1 MRGHQGRERGTRQ
14 PCHVI
19 IMAGAMAAWLEAMGV
34 AEATWEA
41 FVVLLDRMPPDVL
54 RAWGRQYSAEQRG
67 TIARM
72 RERRR
77 QYLERAE
84 PPELGVAALRA
95 LCPGLWQHLVAGA
108 DGEQESDDDME
119 PLGQVQEASTD
130 ALYEL
135 PSKYMEATDHDAID
149 PQTPRALVDVFRR
162 TVLAQFVTGTLR
174 VAPALYE
181 ASDFD
186 EQWDVAS
193 RDEDAWL
200 EGV

>member
-1 MRGHQGRERGTRQ
+1 M
-14 PCHVI
+14 
-19 IMAGAMAAWLEAMGV
+19 
-34 AEATWEA
+34 
-41 FVVLLDRMPPDVL
+41 
-54 RAWGRQYSAEQRG
+54 
-67 TIARM
+67 
-72 RERRR
+72 
-77 QYLERAE
+77 
-84 PPELGVAALRA
+84 AALRA
-95 LCPGLWQHLVAGA
+95 LCPTLWQHLVAGA
-108 DGEQESDDDME
+108 DGEQESDDDTE
-119 PLGQVQEASTD
+119 PLGQASEASTD

-135 PSKYMEATDHDAID
+135 PSKYMEATDQDAID

-193 RDEDAWL
+193 GDEDAWL

>member
-34 AEATWEA
+34 AEASWEA

-54 RAWGRQYSAEQRG
+54 REWGRRYSAEQRG

-108 DGEQESDDDME
+108 DGEQESDDDTE
-119 PLGQVQEASTD
+119 PLGQAQEASTD

-135 PSKYMEATDHDAID
+135 PSKYMEATDQDAID

-193 RDEDAWL
+193 GDEDAWL

>member
-1 MRGHQGRERGTRQ
+1 
-14 PCHVI
+14 
-19 IMAGAMAAWLEAMGV
+19 MAGGDGRCGGLVGGL
-34 AEATWEA
+34 
-41 FVVLLDRMPPDVL
+41 VVWLDRMPPDVL
-54 RAWGRQYSAEQRG
+54 REWGRRYSAEQRG

-108 DGEQESDDDME
+108 DGEQESDDDTE
-119 PLGQVQEASTD
+119 PLGQASEASTD

-135 PSKYMEATDHDAID
+135 PSKYMEATDQDAID

-193 RDEDAWL
+193 GDEDAWL

>member
-1 MRGHQGRERGTRQ
+1 MRGHQGRERGTRH
-14 PCHVI
+14 PYHVI
-19 IMAGAMAAWLEAMGV
+19 TMAGAVAAWLEAMGV
-34 AEATWEA
+34 AEASWEA
-41 FVVLLDRMPPDVL
+41 FVVWLDRMPPDVL
-54 RAWGRQYSAEQRG
+54 REWGRRYSAQQRG

-77 QYLERAE
+77 QY
-84 PPELGVAALRA
+84 V
-95 LCPGLWQHLVAGA
+95 
-108 DGEQESDDDME
+108 
-119 PLGQVQEASTD
+119 
-130 ALYEL
+130 
-135 PSKYMEATDHDAID
+135 EATDQDAID

-193 RDEDAWL
+193 GDEDAWL

>member
-1 MRGHQGRERGTRQ
+1 MLRGQSIQAGRTALDAWASRQGERDASALPRDHHGGG
-14 PCHVI
+14 H
-19 IMAGAMAAWLEAMGV
+19 GGV
-34 AEATWEA
+34 
-41 FVVLLDRMPPDVL
+41 
-54 RAWGRQYSAEQRG
+54 AEQRG